1 MNLSATVYLPPRAK
15 SPWRLEDLFAPA
27 SLRHHAFGRQAL
39 AEALNLVGAAGKT
52 VLLPAFICRE
62 ALAAV
67 AAAGARPAF
76 YGVSKDL
83 TPEEAPERWP
93 DATAVLAVDYFG
105 WPQDLAPFEA
115 YARRTGAVIIEDAA
129 HALFSRDAAGLL
141 LGLRA
146 PLGILSPRKSM
157 PLPNGGTL
165 LAADPNLAR
174 RLPPQSPFEPAPG
187 RRAALKA
194 AARPIL
200 ALLGAKIAFS
210 TLAAWRAA
218 RAQTPAGAA
227 LEHDV
232 PKESPCPELGRALV
246 CGDPSLEVSRRR
258 GLWALCRE
266 IGEEIGAS
274 SVFPSLPDGV
284 APYAYA
290 FRTEDPLAAARA
302 FAAEGLPVLPWPDL
316 PAAIVED
323 APVHYQNLF
332 LVHFLW

>member
-1 MNLSATVYLPPRAK
+1 MNLAATVYLPPRAK

-27 SLRHHAFGRQAL
+27 SLRHYAFGRQAL
-39 AEALNLVGAAGKT
+39 AEALNLAGVAGKT

-76 YGVSKDL
+76 YGVTKDL
-83 TPEEAPERWP
+83 TPEEAPDRWP
-93 DATAVLAVDYFG
+93 DAAAVLAVDYFG

-115 YARRTGAVIIEDAA
+115 YARRTRAVIIEDAA
-129 HALFSRDAAGLL
+129 HALFSRDASGRL

-146 PLGILSPRKSM
+146 PLGILSPRKSL

-165 LAADPNLAR
+165 VAADPDLAR
-174 RLPPQSPFEPAPG
+174 RLPPQSAFEPAPG

-200 ALLGAKIAFS
+200 ALVGAKIS
-210 TLAAWRAA
+210 RSVLSAWRTA
-218 RAQTPAGAA
+218 RAQTPAAAA
-227 LEHDV
+227 LEHEL
-232 PKESPCPELGRALV
+232 PKDHPCPELGRAIV
-246 CGDPSLEVSRRR
+246 CGDPSIEVSRRR
-258 GLWALCRE
+258 GLWTLCRD
-266 IGEEIGAS
+266 IGAEIGAS
-274 SVFPSLPDGV
+274 SVFPALPDGV

-290 FRTEDPLAAARA
+290 FRTNDPVTAARA
-302 FAAEGLPVLPWPDL
+302 FAVEGLPVLPWPDL
-316 PAAIVED
+316 PTEIVDAA
-323 APVHYQNLF
+323 PGHYQDLF